1 MPSIVTRYANQTVTL
16 ERKSGTNDY
25 GDASYDD
32 PVTISARY
40 EPRSGLRRSITG
52 DEVAVESL
60 VLTEIPLSLGDL
72 VEGSS
77 VRRVETIV
85 DKSGRILGYQAYL

>member
-16 ERKSGTNDY
+16 ERKSSTNDY
-25 GDASYDD
+25 GDTIYDD

-40 EPRSGLRRSITG
+40 EPRTGLRRSITG

-60 VLTEIPLSLGDL
+60 ILTETAIALGD
-72 VEGSS
+72 VIEGSS

-85 DKSGRILGYQAYL
+85 DKGGRILGYQAYL